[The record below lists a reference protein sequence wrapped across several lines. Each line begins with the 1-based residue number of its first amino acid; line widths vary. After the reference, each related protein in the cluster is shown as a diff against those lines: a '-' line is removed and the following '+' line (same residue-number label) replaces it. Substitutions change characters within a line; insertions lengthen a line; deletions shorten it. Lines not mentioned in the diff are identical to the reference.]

1 MIVLKPF
8 NISFII
14 CATEHLEKWVKQV
27 KTMGLCMKLKKS
39 SRKGKL
45 CKAMIFKNFVSV
57 NFV

>member
-27 KTMGLCMKLKKS
+27 KTMGLCMKLKKNQVE
-39 SRKGKL
+39 KEKYA
-45 CKAMIFKNFVSV
+45 KQ
-57 NFV
+57 